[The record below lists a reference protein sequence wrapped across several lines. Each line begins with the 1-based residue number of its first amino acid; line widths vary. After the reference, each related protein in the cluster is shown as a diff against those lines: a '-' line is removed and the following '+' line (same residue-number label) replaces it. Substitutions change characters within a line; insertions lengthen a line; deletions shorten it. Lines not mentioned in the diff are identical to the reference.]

1 MTASEVFEA
10 VTGSGSSDFAML
22 VAILNRRGAW
32 CLIGGLA
39 VNCYVEPVYTL
50 DADIVV
56 AASELSAI
64 KGDLIHAGF
73 SVEEFPHSLN
83 ATMPKSDLRIQF
95 TLDSRYQGFV
105 KNTKIQEVLDQQ
117 VPVAS
122 LENIVTGKIWAWSDE
137 RRRLS
142 KCKKDELYTPEDF
155 TDEHRMIAETTR
167 QFIDN
172 EVIPHIDEL
181 EKHDWKLARELV
193 RKAADLGLI
202 GANIPEEYGGLGLD
216 QTSGALVGENI
227 GRCASFAT
235 TLGAESGIGLLP
247 IIYFGTEAAK
257 EKYLPRIAS
266 GELITAY
273 ALTEAGSG
281 SDAMA
286 AKATAR
292 LSDDGTHYVLNG
304 EKMFI
309 TNGGFADIFIVFAKV
324 DGDKF
329 SAFIV
334 ERQEGLSPGAEEHK
348 MGIKG
353 SSTTPL
359 VLADA
364 KAPLENLLGEIGKG
378 HKIAFNTL
386 NIGRFKLGAMCIGGM
401 KLMLHESIRY
411 ANERQQFGKS
421 ISSFGAIKSK
431 LGEMAIRTWVGE
443 AMIYRTLGMIETAIG
458 DTTDPDAKRRAIEEY
473 SAECSIIK
481 VALSE
486 YCDYLA
492 DEMVQI
498 FGGYG
503 YSADYPAERAYRD
516 SRINRIFEGTNE
528 INRMLIPGRLMKSA
542 LSGRLALLPA
552 AQALMDEILTP
563 QMAGFDYDEGL
574 LAAEEKLAKNAKK
587 VGLMTLGTAAQK
599 YMMKLGDQQEILI
612 GIADVIMDAYA
623 MESAILRAR
632 KLAASAGEEA
642 AARYV
647 DMTRVFCN
655 DAVERIEARAKNT
668 LAGMTDGDELRTLLA
683 ALRRFTKLTPV
694 NTIAARQRIADVMIV
709 ANKYVY

>member
-1 MTASEVFEA
+1 MSA
-10 VTGSGSSDFAML
+10 VVEQKQIVKG
-22 VAILNRRGAW
+22 GAF
-32 CLIGGLA
+32 LI
-39 VNCYVEPVYTL
+39 EDRTP
-50 DADIVV
+50 
-56 AASELSAI
+56 
-64 KGDLIHAGF
+64 
-73 SVEEFPHSLN
+73 
-83 ATMPKSDLRIQF
+83 
-95 TLDSRYQGFV
+95 
-105 KNTKIQEVLDQQ
+105 
-117 VPVAS
+117 
-122 LENIVTGKIWAWSDE
+122 DE
-137 RRRLS
+137 IF
-142 KCKKDELYTPEDF
+142 TPEDF
-155 TDEHRMIAETTR
+155 TEEHRMIAETTR

-172 EVIPHIDEL
+172 EVSPRVDEL
-181 EKHDWKLARELV
+181 EHHDWALARELV
-193 RKAADLGLI
+193 KKAGELGLI
-202 GANIPEEYGGLGLD
+202 SANIPEEYGGLGLD

-257 EKYLPRIAS
+257 QKYLPKIAS

-292 LSDDGTHYVLNG
+292 LSEDGTHYILNG

-329 SAFIV
+329 TAFIV
-334 ERQEGLSPGAEEHK
+334 EKQEGVQPGAEEHK

-359 VLADA
+359 VLTDA
-364 KAPLENLLGEIGKG
+364 KAPVENMLAEVGKG
-378 HKIAFNTL
+378 AKIAFNTL
-386 NIGRFKLGAMCIGGM
+386 NIGRFKLGAMCVGGM
-401 KLMLHESIRY
+401 KLMIHEAVRY

-421 ISSFGAIKSK
+421 ISSFGAIKAK
-431 LGEMAIRTWVGE
+431 LAEMAIRTWVGE
-443 AMIYRTLGMIETAIG
+443 AMTYRTLGMIEDAI
-458 DTTDPDAKRRAIEEY
+458 TDPNDPNAKMKAIEEY

-486 YCDYLA
+486 YCDFVV

-498 FGGYG
+498 YGGYG
-503 YSADYPAERAYRD
+503 YSAHYPAERAYRD

-528 INRMLIPGRLMKSA
+528 INRMLIPGRLMKAA
-542 LSGRLALLPA
+542 LSGNLALLPA

-563 QMAGFDYDEGL
+563 QMASFDDDEAV
-574 LAAEEKLAKNAKK
+574 LATEQKLAQNAKK
-587 VGLMTLGTAAQK
+587 VALMTLGTAAQK
-599 YMMKLGDQQEILI
+599 YMMKLGEQQEILL
-612 GIADVIMDAYA
+612 GVADIIMDAYA
-623 MESAILRAR
+623 MESAILRAQ
-632 KLAASAGEEA
+632 KLAAAQGENA
-642 AARYV
+642 AARYI

-668 LAGMTDGDELRTLLA
+668 LAGMSEGDELRTLLA
-683 ALRRFTKLTPV
+683 ALRRFTKLTPM
-694 NTIAARQRIADVMIV
+694 NTITARQRIADVLIT
-709 ANKYVY
+709 ANKWAY

>member
-1 MTASEVFEA
+1 MSA
-10 VTGSGSSDFAML
+10 V
-22 VAILNRRGAW
+22 I
-32 CLIGGLA
+32 
-39 VNCYVEPVYTL
+39 E
-50 DADIVV
+50 
-56 AASELSAI
+56 
-64 KGDLIHAGF
+64 
-73 SVEEFPHSLN
+73 
-83 ATMPKSDLRIQF
+83 
-95 TLDSRYQGFV
+95 
-105 KNTKIQEVLDQQ
+105 
-117 VPVAS
+117 
-122 LENIVTGKIWAWSDE
+122 
-137 RRRLS
+137 
-142 KCKKDELYTPEDF
+142 KKDVVQGGAFLIEDRTPDEIFTPEDF
-155 TDEHRMIAETTR
+155 TEEHRMIAETTR
-167 QFIDN
+167 QFVDN
-172 EVIPHIDEL
+172 EVIPRIGEL

-193 RKAADLGLI
+193 QKAADLGLI

-216 QTSGALVGENI
+216 QTSSALVGENI
-227 GRCASFAT
+227 GRSASFAT

-247 IIYFGTEAAK
+247 IIYFGTESAK
-257 EKYLPRIAS
+257 QNYLPRIAS

-292 LSDDGTHYVLNG
+292 LSADGTHYILNG

-334 ERQEGLSPGAEEHK
+334 EKQDGVSPGAEEHK

-359 VLADA
+359 VLSDA
-364 KAPLENLLGEIGKG
+364 KAPIENLLGEVGKG
-378 HKIAFNTL
+378 HKIAFNIL

-401 KLMLHESIRY
+401 KLMVHEATRY
-411 ANERQQFGKS
+411 ANERQQFGRS

-443 AMIYRTLGMIETAIG
+443 SMIYRTLGMIETAIS
-458 DTTDPDAKRRAIEEY
+458 DTTDPDAKLKAIEEY

-486 YCDYLA
+486 YCDYVA

-498 FGGYG
+498 YGGYG

-542 LSGRLALLPA
+542 LSGKLKLLPA
-552 AQALMDEILTP
+552 AQALMDEVLTP
-563 QMAGFDYDEGL
+563 QMASFDDDETL
-574 LAAEEKLAKNAKK
+574 LAAEQKLAKNGKK
-587 VGLMTLGTAAQK
+587 VALMTLGTAAQK
-599 YMMKLGDQQEILI
+599 YMLTLGDQQEILL
-612 GIADVIMDAYA
+612 GIADIIMDAYA
-623 MESAILRAR
+623 MESAILRAQ
-632 KLAASAGEEA
+632 KLAASQGEAA
-642 AARYV
+642 AARYI

-668 LAGMTDGDELRTLLA
+668 LAGMAEGDELRTLLA
-683 ALRRFTKLTPV
+683 ALRRFTKLTPM
-694 NTIAARQRIADVMIV
+694 NTITARQRIADVLIG
-709 ANKYVY
+709 ANKWAY

>member
-1 MTASEVFEA
+1 MSA
-10 VTGSGSSDFAML
+10 VAEQKAVVKG
-22 VAILNRRGAW
+22 GAF
-32 CLIGGLA
+32 LI
-39 VNCYVEPVYTL
+39 
-50 DADIVV
+50 
-56 AASELSAI
+56 
-64 KGDLIHAGF
+64 
-73 SVEEFPHSLN
+73 EEHTPEDTF
-83 ATMPKSDLRIQF
+83 
-95 TLDSRYQGFV
+95 
-105 KNTKIQEVLDQQ
+105 
-117 VPVAS
+117 
-122 LENIVTGKIWAWSDE
+122 
-137 RRRLS
+137 
-142 KCKKDELYTPEDF
+142 TPEDF
-155 TDEHRMIAETTR
+155 TEEHRMIAETTR
-167 QFIDN
+167 QFVDN
-172 EVIPHIDEL
+172 EVVPRIDEL
-181 EKHDWKLARELV
+181 ENHDWKLARDLV
-193 RKAADLGLI
+193 KQAADLGLI

-216 QTSGALVGENI
+216 QTSSALIGENI
-227 GRCASFAT
+227 GRSASFAT

-257 EKYLPRIAS
+257 KKYLPRIAS

-286 AKATAR
+286 AKATAK
-292 LSDDGTHYVLNG
+292 LSADGTHYVLNG

-334 ERQEGLSPGAEEHK
+334 ERQDGVTPGAEEHK

-359 VLADA
+359 VLSDA
-364 KAPLENLLGEIGKG
+364 TAPIENLLGEIGKG
-378 HKIAFNTL
+378 HKIAFNIL

-401 KLMLHESIRY
+401 KLMVHEATRY

-421 ISSFGAIKSK
+421 ISTFGAIKGK

-443 AMIYRTLGMIETAIG
+443 SMIYRTLGMIETAIS
-458 DTTDPDAKRRAIEEY
+458 DTTDPDAKLRAIEEY

-486 YCDYLA
+486 YCDFVA

-498 FGGYG
+498 YGGYG

-542 LSGRLALLPA
+542 LSGHLALLPA
-552 AQALMDEILTP
+552 AQGLMDEILSP
-563 QMAGFDYDEGL
+563 QLGGFDDDEGL
-574 LAAEEKLAKNAKK
+574 LAAEQKLAQNAKK
-587 VGLMTLGTAAQK
+587 VALMTLGTAAQK
-599 YMMKLGDQQEILI
+599 FMLKLGDQQEILL
-612 GIADVIMDAYA
+612 GIADIIMDTYA

-632 KLAASAGEEA
+632 KLSASAGEAA
-642 AARYV
+642 AARYL

-655 DAVERIEARAKNT
+655 DAVQRIDSRAKNT
-668 LAGMTDGDELRTLLA
+668 LAAMAEGDELRTLLA
-683 ALRRFTKLTPV
+683 ALRRFTKLTPM
-694 NTIAARQRIADVMIV
+694 NTVAARQRIANVMIE
-709 ANKYVY
+709 ANKWTY

>member
-1 MTASEVFEA
+1 MSA
-10 VTGSGSSDFAML
+10 VLEQKQIVKG
-22 VAILNRRGAW
+22 GAF
-32 CLIGGLA
+32 LI
-39 VNCYVEPVYTL
+39 EERTTE
-50 DADIVV
+50 DI
-56 AASELSAI
+56 
-64 KGDLIHAGF
+64 F
-73 SVEEFPHSLN
+73 
-83 ATMPKSDLRIQF
+83 
-95 TLDSRYQGFV
+95 
-105 KNTKIQEVLDQQ
+105 
-117 VPVAS
+117 
-122 LENIVTGKIWAWSDE
+122 
-137 RRRLS
+137 
-142 KCKKDELYTPEDF
+142 TPEDF
-155 TDEHRMIAETTR
+155 TEEHRMIAETTR

-172 EVIPHIDEL
+172 EVMPRIDEL
-181 EKHDWKLARELV
+181 EHHDWKLARDLV
-193 RKAADLGLI
+193 KKAADLGLI

-257 EKYLPRIAS
+257 QKYLPKIAS

-292 LSDDGTHYVLNG
+292 LSADGTHYLLNG

-329 SAFIV
+329 TAFIV
-334 ERQEGLSPGAEEHK
+334 EKQEGVMPGAEEHK

-359 VLADA
+359 VLTDA
-364 KAPLENLLGEIGKG
+364 KAPVENMLAEVGKG
-378 HKIAFNTL
+378 AKIAFNTL
-386 NIGRFKLGAMCIGGM
+386 NIGRFKLGAMCVGGM
-401 KLMLHESIRY
+401 KLMIHEAVRY
-411 ANERQQFGKS
+411 ANERQQFGKP

-431 LGEMAIRTWVGE
+431 IAEMAIRTWVGE
-443 AMIYRTLGMIETAIG
+443 AMTYRTLGMIEAAI
-458 DTTDPDAKRRAIEEY
+458 TDPNDPNAKMKAIEEY

-486 YCDYLA
+486 YCDFVA

-498 FGGYG
+498 YGGYG
-503 YSADYPAERAYRD
+503 YSAHYPAERAYRD

-528 INRMLIPGRLMKSA
+528 INRMLIPGRLMKAA
-542 LSGRLALLPA
+542 LSGHLALLPA

-563 QMAGFDYDEGL
+563 QMASFDDEAP
-574 LAAEEKLAKNAKK
+574 LATEQKLAQNAKK
-587 VGLMTLGTAAQK
+587 VALMTLGTAAQK
-599 YMMKLGDQQEILI
+599 FMMKLGDQQEILL
-612 GIADVIMDAYA
+612 GIADIIMDAYA
-623 MESAILRAR
+623 MESAILRAQ
-632 KLAASAGEEA
+632 KLAASQGEDA
-642 AARYV
+642 AARYI

-668 LAGMTDGDELRTLLA
+668 LAGMAEGDELRTLLA
-683 ALRRFTKLTPV
+683 ALRRFTKLTPM
-694 NTIAARQRIADVMIV
+694 NTITARQRIADVLIT
-709 ANKYVY
+709 ANKWAY